1 MEECKKMKIGRF
13 KVSQRAVSPVIATL
27 LMIAIAVAAS
37 IIVYVWSIGLLGGL
51 MGSGGSQTKEQLIME
66 AYNWVTPTSLIFTLR
81 NVGSSPSTVAS
92 VYLGGNPLTTGASTP
107 IAVGSSTQF
116 TFSGVSGS
124 YTTGA
129 AYTLKIVSATGGVFA
144 FSVIDGS
151 SG

>member
-1 MEECKKMKIGRF
+1 MKLGRF
-13 KVSQRAVSPVIATL
+13 KVSKRAVSPVIATL

-66 AYNWVTPTSLIFTLR
+66 AYNWGTVGTISFTLR
-81 NVGSSPSTVAS
+81 NVGSAPSTVTS
-92 VYLGGNPLTTGASTP
+92 IYLGGISLTTGATTQVQ
-107 IAVGSSTQF
+107 VGKSQL
-116 TFSGVSGS
+116 FSLSATGGT

>member
-1 MEECKKMKIGRF
+1 MKFGRF
-13 KVSQRAVSPVIATL
+13 KVSRRAVSPVIATL

-66 AYNWVTPTSLIFTLR
+66 AYNWVTPATLVFTLR
-81 NVGSSPSTVAS
+81 NVGSAASTVTS
-92 VYLGGNPLTTGASTP
+92 VYLGGVALTTGVTT
-107 IAVGSSTQF
+107 AVGVGKSQL
-116 TFSGVSGS
+116 FSYGTTGGT